1 MHWAWTGASVLV
13 SMPSRREVTSMDAT
27 IDNRSTRLIKAF
39 ALRPTLV
46 KQQTQNGFAVA
57 QTEIYSVVSMEGYGV
72 TAR

>member
-1 MHWAWTGASVLV
+1 MGAGVLV
-13 SMPSRREVTSMDAT
+13 SMPSRREVASTDAT

-46 KQQTQNGFAVA
+46 KQQTRNGFAVA
-57 QTEIYSVVSMEGYGV
+57 QTEIYSIVSMEGYGV